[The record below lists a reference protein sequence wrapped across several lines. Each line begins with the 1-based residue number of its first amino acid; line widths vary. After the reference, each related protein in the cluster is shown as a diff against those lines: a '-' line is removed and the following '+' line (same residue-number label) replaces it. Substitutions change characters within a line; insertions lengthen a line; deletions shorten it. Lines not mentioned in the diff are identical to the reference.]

1 MTTGHDRAPVDLLAI
16 FAHPDD
22 AELLCGG
29 TLARAA
35 DQGHRVG
42 ILDLTGGE
50 SGSQG
55 SASLRA
61 QEAGIAAR
69 ILGVATRLSAGL
81 PDAALANTPD
91 ARLVVARHIR
101 VLRPRTVIVHWPSA
115 RHPDHRVAAELARDA
130 CFVAGLT
137 RAAIDGEPH
146 RPQKILHAVAY
157 QEPPVE
163 PRFVVDI
170 SEQMERKLEAVA
182 AYRSQFEGKTWAGD
196 IFGGGDRPLLDQIR
210 VHAAHYGSLIRRPY
224 GEPFWTRETIRVDDV
239 VDLPVNSL

>member
-1 MTTGHDRAPVDLLAI
+1 MTPKENPVDLLAI

-29 TLARAA
+29 TLARAS

-61 QEAGIAAR
+61 QEAAVAAR
-69 ILGVATRLSAGL
+69 ILGVTTRASVGL
-81 PDAALANTPD
+81 PDAALVNTPD
-91 ARLVVARHIR
+91 ARLAIARHLR
-101 VLRPRTVIVHWPSA
+101 ALRPRTVIVHWPSA

-130 CFVAGLT
+130 CFVSGLS
-137 RAAIDGEPH
+137 RAPIEGEPH
-146 RPQKILHAVAY
+146 RPTKILHAVAF
-157 QEPPVE
+157 QEPAVE

-182 AYRSQFEGKTWAGD
+182 AFRSQFEGKTWAGD
-196 IFGGGDRPLLDQIR
+196 IFGGGRPLIEQVR
-210 VHAAHYGSLIRRPY
+210 MHAAHYGSLIRRPY
-224 GEPFWTRETIRVDDV
+224 GEPFWTRETVLVDDV
-239 VDLPVNSL
+239 VGMPVNSL